1 MKRTSKKSQ
10 IRTQVQA
17 APKAAAEITTLAHDA
32 SVSDDELEIR
42 FSLTSLGEVAVA
54 AGDRGGR
61 GRRFRGFGPCGAV
74 A

>member
-10 IRTQVQA
+10 VRTQPA
-17 APKAAAEITTLAHDA
+17 TAPNDVTVFPHDA

-42 FSLTSLGEVAVA
+42 FSLTALGESAVA
-54 AGDRGGR
+54 AADHRGR

>member
-10 IRTQVQA
+10 NRSEAVSASRQPTEVA
-17 APKAAAEITTLAHDA
+17 ALPRDA

-42 FSLTSLGEVAVA
+42 FSLTALGEVAVA

>member
-1 MKRTSKKSQ
+1 MKRTSKKS
-10 IRTQVQA
+10 TVGT
-17 APKAAAEITTLAHDA
+17 KAAAKPAEVTTFPHDA
-32 SVSDDELEIR
+32 AVSDDELEIR
-42 FSLTSLGEVAVA
+42 FSLTALGEVAVA

>member
-10 IRTQVQA
+10 IRTQASALPQA
-17 APKAAAEITTLAHDA
+17 PAEVTALSRDA

-42 FSLTSLGEVAVA
+42 FSLTALGEVAVA

>member
-1 MKRTSKKSQ
+1 MKRTSKNPPV
-10 IRTQVQA
+10 R
-17 APKAAAEITTLAHDA
+17 PKAPATPTEVAPFPHDA

-42 FSLTSLGEVAVA
+42 FSLTALGESAVA
-54 AGDRGGR
+54 ASDHRGR

>member
-1 MKRTSKKSQ
+1 MKRTSKKSKTNVRVAPQPTQ
-10 IRTQVQA
+10 I
-17 APKAAAEITTLAHDA
+17 AEFPHQPA
-32 SVSDDELEIR
+32 VSDDELEIR
-42 FSLTSLGEVAVA
+42 FSLTALGEVAVA

>member
-1 MKRTSKKSQ
+1 MTRTTKKSPLH
-10 IRTQVQA
+10 TEAVA
-17 APKAAAEITTLAHDA
+17 KPADITTLQHDA
-32 SVSDDELEIR
+32 SLSDDELEIR
-42 FSLTSLGEVAVA
+42 FSLTALGESAIA